1 MFDFVNRPAISHESW
16 NDAPFL
22 IFAMNHRLSQVCF
35 QDLED
40 AAAAAAI
47 ARVLASL
54 GMSRL
59 AVAVRSRSPLG
70 NGVGGGEGGEFG
82 LKLSVQSAEVGRRLG
97 DAHAPPPIDPA
108 GPRHGEWDGAE
119 HLGDWGV
126 LEDGQ
131 AGDYCGSR
139 ADCKDKP
146 SSCAPVCKWRGSQEG
161 RSGIE
166 FTFRHEEVPQTL
178 RPGLVLERRVRL
190 GGQARL
196 LCTHQDEPKVSWR
209 ASVTG
214 ATAES

>member
-1 MFDFVNRPAISHESW
+1 MHFVDYRHDRRYSIRELVLVARRLAAFPEAESIAEGAGMEEALRDVFDFVKRPAISYESW
-16 NDAPFL
+16 NDDPFL
-22 IFAMNHRLSQVCF
+22 IFAMNHRLSRVCF

-70 NGVGGGEGGEFG
+70 NGGGEFG

-119 HLGDWGV
+119 HMGGNRFAGASSPGRHRHLWKYVRGFPAV
-126 LEDGQ
+126 L
-131 AGDYCGSR
+131 R
-139 ADCKDKP
+139 A
-146 SSCAPVCKWRGSQEG
+146 SS
-161 RSGIE
+161 RSGA
-166 FTFRHEEVPQTL
+166 
-178 RPGLVLERRVRL
+178 RPVG
-190 GGQARL
+190 
-196 LCTHQDEPKVSWR
+196 
-209 ASVTG
+209 
-214 ATAES
+214 

>member
-70 NGVGGGEGGEFG
+70 NGGGEFG

-108 GPRHGEWDGAE
+108 GPRHGEWDAPSTWAGTVSLVILAQRGTATCE
-119 HLGDWGV
+119 NMLGISS
-126 LEDGQ
+126 
-131 AGDYCGSR
+131 GST
-139 ADCKDKP
+139 P
-146 SSCAPVCKWRGSQEG
+146 
-161 RSGIE
+161 
-166 FTFRHEEVPQTL
+166 
-178 RPGLVLERRVRL
+178 
-190 GGQARL
+190 
-196 LCTHQDEPKVSWR
+196 
-209 ASVTG
+209 
-214 ATAES
+214 